1 MSILKLTVIE
11 FNEILADVIHN
22 QLQLNQ
28 LCISG
33 EISQLNYYNEKKHL
47 YFTLSQENAH
57 LQCVIYN
64 QHLKKIPLIKK
75 GDQCNVFGACKYL
88 KNKGQLIFSCVN
100 ISLDGEGKRNH
111 RLTKQIET
119 FRKKGFLSKKTDKEI
134 PRLIEK
140 VCIIT
145 SNKSAAYFDI
155 NKILNSS
162 THFFE
167 CSHISSSVQGL
178 LAPQQ
183 LREAIHTAELLQPDI
198 ICITRGGGADQD
210 FDCFHEESV
219 ASKIYQSKTPIICG
233 IGHEINTTLA
243 CLCANKDFATPTEM
257 IQWLINHSMAPVTSI
272 KDKLLNVKHELEMN
286 QITIKQQLVKLK
298 DSAKSH
304 FNNRHHEIAE
314 KVNEL
319 RNSITLLN
327 PMSKLS
333 QGFIYCET
341 KNKKP
346 LKTIQQLKKNDRIYM
361 KLSNGSA
368 EAVIDHVNKN

>member
-134 PRLIEK
+134 EAMITKLDDQNLDFEKQVEVYGKTLKKFHSLTQKIHQLDTVIE
-140 VCIIT
+140 
-145 SNKSAAYFDI
+145 
-155 NKILNSS
+155 
-162 THFFE
+162 
-167 CSHISSSVQGL
+167 
-178 LAPQQ
+178 
-183 LREAIHTAELLQPDI
+183 
-198 ICITRGGGADQD
+198 
-210 FDCFHEESV
+210 
-219 ASKIYQSKTPIICG
+219 
-233 IGHEINTTLA
+233 
-243 CLCANKDFATPTEM
+243 
-257 IQWLINHSMAPVTSI
+257 
-272 KDKLLNVKHELEMN
+272 
-286 QITIKQQLVKLK
+286 
-298 DSAKSH
+298 
-304 FNNRHHEIAE
+304 
-314 KVNEL
+314 
-319 RNSITLLN
+319 
-327 PMSKLS
+327 
-333 QGFIYCET
+333 ET
-341 KNKKP
+341 K
-346 LKTIQQLKKNDRIYM
+346 QLENDI
-361 KLSNGSA
+361 
-368 EAVIDHVNKN
+368 